1 MNKQIEVY
9 NLGGLPTAPIDSF
22 LELQEDFKISDPDKL
37 AKLQMLIITR
47 GFKYAFKAWKDSDGK
62 LWIIDAH
69 QRRKALLALRK
80 AGFDIPEI
88 PYEPIFA
95 ENKKEAV
102 EEIAAYNS
110 EFAKK
115 NPDTLLFKKYDIST
129 DTLERFNL
137 GYEVKTVDYSPSQS
151 LFAQEHEATDIQ
163 EDAVDF
169 TIPDE
174 EDDNLFVKPGD
185 VWLLGN
191 NRLMCGDC
199 RLKSDITTLMNGMQ
213 ADLIVTD
220 PPYNVAYT
228 GGTEDELTIQNDS
241 MENDM
246 FATFLRQ
253 VFGIMF
259 ACLKP
264 GGSYYVFHADSEGEN
279 FRASLRKAGF
289 KIAQC
294 CVWVK
299 NSMVMGRQDYQW
311 QHEPCLYG
319 WKPGASHKWYSDRKQ
334 TTTWFF
340 DKPQRNSIHPTM
352 KPIALMAYPICNSSA
367 HGDIVLDIFSGSGST
382 LMACQ
387 QVDRICHAME
397 IDPKYVVGTIHRFK
411 AMFPEQPVKLYRD
424 GVLLSVE
431 ETQNII
437 YHGQRITTSE

>member
-47 GFKYAFKAWKDSDGK
+47 GFKYAFKAWKDPDGK

-80 AGFDIPEI
+80 AGFEIPEI

-163 EDAVDF
+163 EDSVDF

-185 VWLLGN
+185 
-191 NRLMCGDC
+191 
-199 RLKSDITTLMNGMQ
+199 
-213 ADLIVTD
+213 
-220 PPYNVAYT
+220 
-228 GGTEDELTIQNDS
+228 
-241 MENDM
+241 
-246 FATFLRQ
+246 
-253 VFGIMF
+253 

-340 DKPQRNSIHPTM
+340 DKPQRNAIHPTM
-352 KPIALMAYPICNSSA
+352 KPIALMAYPVCNSSA

-431 ETQNII
+431 ETQNIMEN
-437 YHGQRITTSE
+437 GKRTTASE

>member
-1 MNKQIEVY
+1 M
-9 NLGGLPTAPIDSF
+9 
-22 LELQEDFKISDPDKL
+22 
-37 AKLQMLIITR
+37 
-47 GFKYAFKAWKDSDGK
+47 
-62 LWIIDAH
+62 
-69 QRRKALLALRK
+69 
-80 AGFDIPEI
+80 
-88 PYEPIFA
+88 
-95 ENKKEAV
+95 
-102 EEIAAYNS
+102 
-110 EFAKK
+110 
-115 NPDTLLFKKYDIST
+115 
-129 DTLERFNL
+129 
-137 GYEVKTVDYSPSQS
+137 DYSPAQP
-151 LFAQEHEATDIQ
+151 LFSQEHEATDIQ
-163 EDAVDF
+163 EDSVDF

-174 EDDNLFVKPGD
+174 EEDALFVKPGD

-253 VFGIMF
+253 VFGVMF

-340 DKPQRNSIHPTM
+340 DKPQRNAIHPTM
-352 KPIALMAYPICNSSA
+352 KPIALMAYPVCNSSA

-397 IDPKYVVGTIHRFK
+397 IDPKYVVGTINRYK
-411 AMFPEQPVKLYRD
+411 AMFPEQPVRLYRD
-424 GVLLSVE
+424 GTLFSVE
-431 ETQNII
+431 ETLNII
-437 YHGQRITTSE
+437 YHGQRITTKE

>member
-9 NLGGLPTAPIDSF
+9 NLGGLPTASIDSF

-47 GFKYAFKAWKDSDGK
+47 GFKYAFKAWKDADGK

-69 QRRKALLALRK
+69 QRRKALLSLRK
-80 AGFDIPEI
+80 AGFEIPEI

-95 ENKKEAV
+95 ADKKEAV

-137 GYEVKTVDYSPSQS
+137 GYEVKTVDYSPSQP

-169 TIPDE
+169 MIPDE
-174 EDDNLFVKPGD
+174 EGDALFVKPGD

-199 RLKSDITTLMNGMQ
+199 RLKADITTLMNGTQ

-241 MENDM
+241 MDNDM

-311 QHEPCLYG
+311 KHEPCLYG
-319 WKPGASHKWYSDRKQ
+319 WKDGASHNWYSDRKQ
-334 TTTWFF
+334 STVLEF
-340 DKPQRNSIHPTM
+340 DKPTANEDHPTM
-352 KPIALMAYPICNSSA
+352 KPVGLMAYLIQNSTKR
-367 HGDIVLDIFSGSGST
+367 GDTVLDVFGGSGST
-382 LMACQ
+382 LIACEETG
-387 QVDRICHAME
+387 RRCLTME
-397 IDPKYVVGTIHRFK
+397 LDPHYCDVIIARWEEMTGEK
-411 AMFPEQPVKLYRD
+411 A
-424 GVLLSVE
+424 VLLSE
-431 ETQNII
+431 
-437 YHGQRITTSE
+437 

>member
-1 MNKQIEVY
+1 MHD
-9 NLGGLPTAPIDSF
+9 T
-22 LELQEDFKISDPDKL
+22 SDVHQTLSEIFTDENEIASHIKR
-37 AKLQMLIITR
+37 I
-47 GFKYAFKAWKDSDGK
+47 KDSAEHNVSVTEKKDCLEEMISILIEKTSWTQSELMNLVREKG
-62 LWIIDAH
+62 LMLSS
-69 QRRKALLALRK
+69 LL
-80 AGFDIPEI
+80 DEI
-88 PYEPIFA
+88 NEWA
-95 ENKKEAV
+95 EDC
-102 EEIAAYNS
+102 Y
-110 EFAKK
+110 
-115 NPDTLLFKKYDIST
+115 
-129 DTLERFNL
+129 
-137 GYEVKTVDYSPSQS
+137 G
-151 LFAQEHEATDIQ
+151 
-163 EDAVDF
+163 DF
-169 TIPDE
+169 LIE

-241 MENDM
+241 MDNDM

-387 QVDRICHAME
+387 QVDRICHALE
-397 IDPKYVVGTIHRFK
+397 IDPKYVVGTVNRYK

>member
-1 MNKQIEVY
+1 MKSIEIY
-9 NLGGLPTAPIDSF
+9 NLGGLPTAPLDSF
-22 LELQEDFKISDPDKL
+22 LELQEDFKISDSDKL

-47 GFKYAFKAWKDSDGK
+47 GFKYAFKAWKDSEGK

-80 AGFDIPEI
+80 SGFEIPEI
-88 PYEPIFA
+88 PYEPIYA
-95 ENKKEAV
+95 ADKKEAV

-110 EFAKK
+110 EFAAK
-115 NPDTLLFKKYDIST
+115 NPDTLLFKKYNIDA

-137 GYEVKTVDYSPSQS
+137 GYEVKSIDFSSPSEP
-151 LFAQEHEATDIQ
+151 LFGTEHESADIQ

-169 TIPDE
+169 EVPDE
-174 EDDNLFVKPGD
+174 DASPDSLFARAGD

-199 RLKSDITTLMNGMQ
+199 RLKSDVTTLMNGKL
-213 ADLIVTD
+213 ADLVVTD

-228 GGTEDELTIQNDS
+228 GATEDELTIQNDS

-253 VFGIMF
+253 VFTMMF
-259 ACLKP
+259 AISKP
-264 GGSYYVFHADSEGEN
+264 GASFYVFHADSEGEN
-279 FRASLRKAGF
+279 FRAGLRKSGF

-294 CVWVK
+294 CIWVK

-319 WKPGASHKWYSDRKQ
+319 WKPGAGHRWYSDRKQ
-334 TTTWFF
+334 TTVWNF
-340 DKPQRNSIHPTM
+340 DKPQRNAIHPTM
-352 KPIALMAYPICNSSA
+352 KPIALMAYPVCNSSA
-367 HGDIVLDIFSGSGST
+367 SGDVVVDFFSGSGST

-397 IDPKYVVGTIHRFK
+397 IDPRYVVATVKRYRS
-411 AMFPEQPVKLYRD
+411 MFPEQPIQLLRD
-424 GVLLSVE
+424 GNLLSVE
-431 ETQNII
+431 ETQ
-437 YHGQRITTSE
+437 SVME

>member
-22 LELQEDFKISDPDKL
+22 LELQEDFKISDHDKL

-80 AGFDIPEI
+80 AGFEIPEI

-163 EDAVDF
+163 EDSVDF

-174 EDDNLFVKPGD
+174 EDDNLFVKPSD

-241 MENDM
+241 MDNDM

-259 ACLKP
+259 SCLKP

-397 IDPKYVVGTIHRFK
+397 IDPKYVVGTVNRYK
-411 AMFPEQPVKLYRD
+411 AMFPEQPVRLYRD
-424 GVLLSVE
+424 GTLFSVE
-431 ETQNII
+431 ETLNII